1 MAVRRMTN
9 QWMTIRRLALKS
21 LEFVL
26 FMVYVER
33 EECIDPSNWKEFSG
47 GYQAGHANKF
57 TISLRQSS
65 TFDIFLLL
73 N

>member
-1 MAVRRMTN
+1 MQLKMKKFRM
-9 QWMTIRRLALKS
+9 QSEIEEE
-21 LEFVL
+21 LE
-26 FMVYVER
+26 
-33 EECIDPSNWKEFSG
+33 NSG